1 MENGESMKC
10 PFPILAGPTNKEKRS
25 PGKMASARYG
35 ACFATAS
42 VPEAKNLA
50 TKLCRKISACVTL
63 TIQWRKRSISRS
75 LQEEHFEDRP
85 QAFQWDGRFNRSSK
99 SCRLPRGQ
107 MERPQIPAAC
117 TGSHRDFCFKS
128 ANCESVGPR

>member
-1 MENGESMKC
+1 MESGESMKC

-63 TIQWRKRSISRS
+63 MIRWRKPSVFRS
-75 LQEEHFEDRP
+75 LQEKHFEDHP
-85 QAFQWDGRFNRSSK
+85 QAFEWDGRFNCFSK
-99 SCRLPRGQ
+99 SYRLLRRQ

-117 TGSHRDFCFKS
+117 TGSHRDFGSKS
-128 ANCESVGPR
+128 ADCESVGPR